1 MFKEFKDFA
10 IKGNLIDI
18 AVGLVMATAFGAI
31 VNAFVDGMFMP
42 VVGKI
47 FQVGDLAKA
56 EYLLAPEVLGADGKV
71 MTPKSAISY
80 GKFITTIINFLIIA
94 WVMFLIVKGAN
105 KMKEPPA
112 AGGPSTEDLLTQIRD
127 LLKR

>member
-10 IKGNLIDI
+10 VKGNLIDI
-18 AVGLVMATAFGAI
+18 AVGLVMATAFGA
-31 VNAFVDGMFMP
+31 
-42 VVGKI
+42 
-47 FQVGDLAKA
+47 
-56 EYLLAPEVLGADGKV
+56 EYLLSPEVLGADGKV
-71 MTPKSAISY
+71 ATPKSAVAY

-94 WVMFLIVKGAN
+94 WVMFLIVKAAN

-112 AGGPSTEDLLTQIRD
+112 AAGPSTEDLLTQIRD